1 MGTGTLPSV
10 GHDPDTATVS
20 GVTALRFV
28 SLGADYSELIEHW
41 FEDADTVRFVGGLE
55 WLASTLR
62 FDRPDDAQPLDGRDP
77 VVHHA
82 WLALSGEQPV
92 ALVDVLGYEDGSAS
106 MKMTV
111 APARRKL
118 GLGKAVLEA
127 VWRLPEMA
135 DVTEVFGYVDP
146 RHHAAVRL
154 AEATG
159 FVATGE
165 TNERGEELFRRQR
178 TKDRRS

>member
-1 MGTGTLPSV
+1 MVRTGLPCR
-10 GHDPDTATVS
+10 
-20 GVTALRFV
+20 GVNPLRFV
-28 SLGADYSELIEHW
+28 PLAADYAALIEHW
-41 FEDADTVRFVGGLE
+41 FDDADTVRFLGGLD

-62 FDRPDDAQPLDGRDP
+62 FERPDDTKPIDGRQP
-77 VVHHA
+77 EEHHA
-82 WLALSGEQPV
+82 WLALSGDHPV
-92 ALVDVLGYEDGSAS
+92 ALVDVLGYGDGSAS

-111 APARRKL
+111 APSRRKL
-118 GLGKAVLEA
+118 GLGKAVLHA

-159 FVATGE
+159 FVRTDEGNAAGE
-165 TNERGEELFRRQR
+165 VLYRLRRP
-178 TKDRRS
+178 TAEPA